1 MDPYREPAPKEARPS
16 RAPRLAFPPVWL
28 PMERT
33 DEVLLVWLGSL
44 ALAMVLATC
53 GH

>member
-1 MDPYREPAPKEARPS
+1 MDPYREAAPQEVPPR

-53 GH
+53 GR

>member
-1 MDPYREPAPKEARPS
+1 MDPYREPAPHEARPP

-44 ALAMVLATC
+44 TLAMLLATC